1 MAFGRKSDS
10 HEDDAKAEEKALR
23 DQAKTEAWELKQA
36 EREAKAKQRIA
47 DKKVREDA
55 KIAKEKREL
64 ELYGRKVLEEV
75 CGTKTVRIYDKG
87 FVRVSGLFIKGV
99 AEFEK
104 LRAISSS
111 ADVAKKTAL
120 GRTIAAGI
128 TAGLSLA
135 SPNKRGDLYLTIT
148 TDKTTHMIHV
158 SPPTERDMKSMHKIA
173 TAGQGVLDSIERQVP
188 EQKLRNTSIQ
198 SASFQASAPPSTVID
213 ELTKLVALRDAG
225 ALSEDEFSAMKK
237 KLMA

>member
-10 HEDDAKAEEKALR
+10 HEDDAKEKALR
-23 DQAKTEAWELKQA
+23 DQAKSEAWEIKKA

-55 KIAKEKREL
+55 KIAKEKGEL

-75 CGTKTVRIYDKG
+75 CAMKTVRIYDKG
-87 FVRVSGLFIKGV
+87 FVRVSGLFQKDR
-99 AEFEK
+99 ALFEK

-111 ADVAKKTAL
+111 ADVTKKSGL
-120 GRTIAAGI
+120 GRSVAAVM
-128 TAGLSLA
+128 TFGLNTY

-173 TAGQGVLDSIERQVP
+173 TAGQGVLDSIERLIP
-188 EQKLRNTSIQ
+188 EQKSSNSSIQ